1 MNDRVAT
8 RYPDNADGVWVASRL
23 DRPTDPWSIED
34 ERELAVLA
42 KTDRNAF
49 GILYD
54 RYVQRI
60 YGYCYRRLQRAEEAE
75 DVTSLVFTRALS
87 ALPRYR
93 PDGPP
98 FAAWL
103 FAIAHNAV
111 IDEIRSRTSRPAS
124 GPLPDE
130 PLWESNE
137 PGPEATVLVNEKT
150 RELQAVL
157 MQLPPEQAR
166 LIELRLA
173 GLNDREIAFVLGKS
187 YGAIR
192 IAQFRAL
199 GRLRELFG
207 FPAKG
212 QRDE

>member
-1 MNDRVAT
+1 
-8 RYPDNADGVWVASRL
+8 L

-42 KTDRNAF
+42 KSDRAAF

-60 YGYCYRRLQRAEEAE
+60 YGYCYRRLQTAEEAE
-75 DVTSLVFTRALS
+75 DVTSLVFTRALT
-87 ALPRYR
+87 AMPRYR

-111 IDEIRSRTSRPAS
+111 IDELRSKKSRPVS
-124 GPLPDE
+124 DPLPYE
-130 PLWESNE
+130 PPWETNE
-137 PGPEATVLVNEKT
+137 PGPETSVLVNEQT

-157 MQLPPEQAR
+157 TQLSPEQAR

-173 GLNDREIAFVLGKS
+173 GLSDKEIAFVLGKS
-187 YGAIR
+187 YGAVR
-192 IAQFRAL
+192 VAQFRAL

>member
-1 MNDRVAT
+1 V
-8 RYPDNADGVWVASRL
+8 
-23 DRPTDPWSIED
+23 ED

-42 KTDRNAF
+42 KSDRTAF

-60 YGYCYRRLQRAEEAE
+60 YGYCYRRLQTAEEAE
-75 DVTSLVFTRALS
+75 DVTSLVFTRALT
-87 ALPRYR
+87 AMPRYR

-111 IDEIRSRTSRPAS
+111 IDELRTKKSRPAND
-124 GPLPDE
+124 PLPYE
-130 PLWESNE
+130 PPWETNE
-137 PGPEATVLVNEKT
+137 PGPETSVLVNEQT

-157 MQLPPEQAR
+157 RQLPPEQAR

-173 GLNDREIAFVLGKS
+173 GLNDKEIAFVLGKS
-187 YGAIR
+187 YGAVR
-192 IAQFRAL
+192 VAQFRAL